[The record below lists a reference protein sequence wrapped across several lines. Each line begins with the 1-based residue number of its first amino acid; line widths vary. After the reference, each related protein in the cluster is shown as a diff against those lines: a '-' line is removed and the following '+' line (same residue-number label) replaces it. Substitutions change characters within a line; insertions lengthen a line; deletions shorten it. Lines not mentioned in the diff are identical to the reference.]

1 MSRTFQEALDA
12 RRIGVDIEGFGTVAC
27 YTDEQVAGR
36 PLLLLHSI
44 NAAPTAR
51 EVAPLFDAY
60 RQRRP
65 VYALELPGFGF
76 SERPA
81 IDYGPELYAQCLQN
95 FCERQ
100 FDEPVDVVA
109 LSTTAEFAARAA
121 LAAPGLFNSLA
132 LVSPT
137 GMGSREPPS
146 GAASERLRKLFSIP
160 VFSAGL
166 YRALTTRP
174 SIRFFLGLSFEKDV
188 PVELLDQ
195 ACATARQPGAR
206 HAPFRFLA
214 MALFTPG
221 ARELL
226 YQPLAVPT
234 LVLYDKDPNINFDR
248 LPELLAANP
257 MISAERIAPSCG
269 LPHWDEP
276 DKTIAVLDS
285 FWNKKGS
292 P

>member
-1 MSRTFQEALDA
+1 MSRTLQEALDA
-12 RRIGVDIEGFGTVAC
+12 RRFGVDIDGFGRLAC
-27 YTDEQVAGR
+27 YADEQVAGR

-44 NAAPTAR
+44 NAAPSAR
-51 EVAPLFDAY
+51 EVAPLFDRY
-60 RQRRP
+60 RRRRP

-81 IDYGPELYAQCLQN
+81 IDYSPTLYAQCLQA
-95 FCERQ
+95 FCEQQ
-100 FDEPVDVVA
+100 FDGPADVVA
-109 LSTTAEFAARAA
+109 LSTTAEFVARAA
-121 LAAPGLFNSLA
+121 LEAPGLFNSLV

-137 GMGSREPPS
+137 GMGDREPPS
-146 GAASERLRKLFSIP
+146 GSASDRLRKLFSIP

-174 SIRFFLGLSFEKDV
+174 SIRFFLGLSFEHEV
-188 PVELLDQ
+188 PEELLDQ

-221 ARELL
+221 AVEHL
-226 YQPLAVPT
+226 YRPLAVPS
-234 LVLYDKDPNINFDR
+234 LVLYDKDPNINFER
-248 LPELLAANP
+248 LPELLASNP
-257 MISAERIAPSCG
+257 AFRAERIAPTCG

-276 DKTIAVLDS
+276 EQTVAVLDS
-285 FWNKKGS
+285 FWESGES